1 MDFSFISDEQF
12 RNSLTNDYREMIS
25 CQEASSWKAVHV
37 LAGSIVEALLIE
49 YLVVSSIK
57 PGGKEPLHIDLND
70 AIQACQTAGVI
81 QKSTA
86 SLCDVVRDYRNL
98 IHPGRMIRLDQNV
111 TQEGASIAINLVAII
126 TREVAEKRK
135 ATYGPTAEQIVR
147 KLRTDQHALALLP
160 QLLSE
165 TNHHEIKRLL
175 FSIIPE
181 AYLIE
186 EKEKDLFTSD
196 DSFLS
201 RLRIAYRQALDLLAI
216 DEKAKI
222 AAKFTKF
229 IREDSAEKI
238 QSYGDAFFVAEDI
251 VHLQPQDKSI
261 TMEYFLSRL
270 GQSGSNLTE
279 ELVRT
284 TTNLGSVVSIAEAE
298 RIANVF
304 VRLVLRQ
311 TDKSLQKALDLAENI
326 FDSAGDDVKAKLE
339 SRLDQWIALAKK
351 NNYPEATQ
359 DRLAKLSTKWL
370 NIPF

>member
-1 MDFSFISDEQF
+1 
-12 RNSLTNDYREMIS
+12 MIS

-49 YLVVSSIK
+49 YLVVSSTK
-57 PGGKEPLHIDLND
+57 PGGKDPLHIALND

-135 ATYGPTAEQIVR
+135 TTYGPTAEQIVR
-147 KLRTDQHALALLP
+147 KLRTDQHVLALLP

-165 TNHHEIKRLL
+165 TNHHEIKKLL

-181 AYLIE
+181 AYLLE
-186 EKEKDLFTSD
+186 EKDFFTSD

-201 RLRIAYRQALDLLAI
+201 RLRVAYRQALDLLAS

-222 AAKFTKF
+222 AAKFAKS

-251 VHLQPQDKSI
+251 LHLQPQDKSI
-261 TMEYFLSRL
+261 TMGYFLSRL
-270 GQSGSNLTE
+270 EQSGSNLTDG
-279 ELVRT
+279 LVRM
-284 TTNLGSVVSIAEAE
+284 TTNLGSVVSMAEAE

-311 TDKSLQKALDLAENI
+311 PDKSLQKALDLAENI
-326 FDSAGDDVKAKLE
+326 FDSAGDDVKAKIE

-351 NNYPEATQ
+351 NNYPEATR
-359 DRLAKLSTKWL
+359 DRLAELSTKWL